1 MTKFTR
7 IKLKDMTPLH
17 LGLGRDSYDVSAS
30 LLQSDTL
37 SAALASI
44 RAMYGKGGTTEQF
57 LSAFTLSSA
66 FPYDGDEYFLPRMKG
81 RLAITVNGKEE
92 KDYRK
97 KLKKLVYISFSLWQ
111 RLAQGETIAVDDNQL
126 QGAFLLS
133 KGNDNYKAPMTHIT
147 TERVSVARN
156 GEDDAVPF
164 MYNWTFFRHGSKT
177 TSPRGEILE
186 TKESGLYCLLRADAA
201 TTQEITDLFH
211 ELGDQGIGSDK
222 SVGGGHFTI
231 ETDTVELAD
240 VESDKQI
247 LLSTYIPTK
256 EEVKSFSLDES
267 TYQLIHRGG
276 FMAGSNNE
284 HLRHLRRKTVYMFDT
299 ESVIVSGAKLEGKI
313 VNVAPQW
320 NAQDIHPVYRSGR
333 CLAMHIL

>member
-1 MTKFTR
+1 
-7 IKLKDMTPLH
+7 MTPLH

-44 RAMYGKGGTTEQF
+44 RAMHGKGDTTEQF
-57 LSAFTLSSA
+57 LSAFALSSA

-81 RLAITVNGKEE
+81 RLAITVNEEEE

-97 KLKKLVYISFSLWQ
+97 KLKKLVYISFPVWQ
-111 RLAQGETIAVDDNQL
+111 RLALGETIAVDDNQL

-133 KGNDNYKAPMTHIT
+133 KGNDNYKAPMAHVT

-164 MYNWTFFRHGSKT
+164 MFDWTFFKHGGNM
-177 TSPRGEILE
+177 TSPSGKIIE
-186 TKESGLYCLLRADAA
+186 TKESGLYCLLHAADE
-201 TTQEITDLFH
+201 TTQEIIALFH
-211 ELGDQGIGSDK
+211 ELGEQGIGSDK

-231 ETDTVELAD
+231 ETDTIELAD
-240 VESDKQI
+240 VKSDKQI
-247 LLSTYIPTK
+247 LLSTYIPTE
-256 EEVKSFSLDES
+256 EEVKSFSLEKS
-267 TYQLIHRGG
+267 VYQLIHRGG

-284 HLRHLRRKTVYMFDT
+284 HLRHLRKRTVYMFDT
-299 ESVIVSGAKLEGKI
+299 GSVIVSGVKLEGKI
-313 VNVAPQW
+313 VNVTPQW
-320 NAQDIHPVYRSGR
+320 NAHDIHPVYRSGR

>member
-1 MTKFTR
+1 
-7 IKLKDMTPLH
+7 MTPLH

-30 LLQSDTL
+30 LLQSDML

-44 RAMYGKGGTTEQF
+44 RAMHGKGDTTEQF
-57 LSAFTLSSA
+57 LSAFALSSA

-81 RLAITVNGKEE
+81 RLAITVNEEEE

-97 KLKKLVYISFSLWQ
+97 KLKKLVYISFPLWQ
-111 RLAQGETIAVDDNQL
+111 QLAQGKALAVDDNQL

-133 KGNDNYKAPMTHIT
+133 KGNDNYKAPMTHVT
-147 TERVSVARN
+147 TERVSVSRN

-164 MYNWTFFRHGSKT
+164 MFDWTFFRHDGNM
-177 TSPRGEILE
+177 TSPSGKVIE
-186 TKESGLYCLLRADAA
+186 TKEAGLYCLLHADEE
-201 TTQEITDLFH
+201 TTQEITALFH
-211 ELGDQGIGSDK
+211 ELGEQGIGSDK

-231 ETDTVELAD
+231 ETDTIELAD
-240 VESDKQI
+240 VKSDKQL
-247 LLSTYIPTK
+247 LLSTYIPTE
-256 EEVKSFSLDES
+256 EEVKSFSLEKS
-267 TYQLIHRGG
+267 IYQLVHRGG

-284 HLRHLRRKTVYMFDT
+284 GLRHLRKKTVYMFDT
-299 ESVIVSGAKLEGKI
+299 GSVIVSDAKLVGKI

-320 NAQDIHPVYRSGR
+320 NTPDIHPVYRSGR

>member
-17 LGLGRDSYDVSAS
+17 LGLGRDSYDVSTS

-44 RAMYGKGGTTEQF
+44 RAMYGKGDTTEQF
-57 LSAFTLSSA
+57 LSAFALSSA

-81 RLAITVNGKEE
+81 RLAITVNGEEE

-133 KGNDNYKAPMTHIT
+133 KGNTNYKTPMTHIT

-156 GEDDAVPF
+156 GKDDAVPF
-164 MYNWTFFRHGSKT
+164 MYDWTFFRHGSHSI
-177 TSPRGEILE
+177 SPNGKDYE
-186 TKESGLYCLLRADAA
+186 TKETGLYCLLNADVE
-201 TTQEITDLFH
+201 TTQEITELFY
-211 ELGDQGIGSDK
+211 ELGEQGIGSDK

-231 ETDTVELAD
+231 ETDTIELPD
-240 VESDKQI
+240 VKSDKQI
-247 LLSTYIPTK
+247 LLSTYIPT
-256 EEVKSFSLDES
+256 EEELKFFSLAKS
-267 TYQLIHRGG
+267 NYQLIHRGG

-284 HLRHLRRKTVYMFDT
+284 SLRHLRKKTVYMFDT
-299 ESVIVSGAKLEGKI
+299 GSVLVSNAKLEGKI

-320 NAQDIHPVYRSGR
+320 NTPGIHPVYRSGR
-333 CLAMHIL
+333 CLSMHIL